1 MRVREGAQAS
11 SRFFKRYS
19 QKTDNKAGAGMRQA
33 YYKSVVFCM
42 LAGMTATAFPAPDA
56 ARKAELLYLLKH
68 DCGSCHGMTRKGGLG
83 PPLLPENMNNLPAE
97 MLVNTVLD
105 GRPGTPM
112 PPWRG
117 ELTEQDAQWLVEAMR
132 RGEGL

>member
-1 MRVREGAQAS
+1 MLKLFAVLFALLTACPAVAV
-11 SRFFKRYS
+11 
-19 QKTDNKAGAGMRQA
+19 AGAPDDERQA
-33 YYKSVVFCM
+33 Q
-42 LAGMTATAFPAPDA
+42 
-56 ARKAELLYLLKH
+56 LLYLLKH

-83 PPLLPENMNNLPAE
+83 PALLPENLRNFPVE
-97 MLVNTVLD
+97 FLVTTILD

-117 ELTEQDAQWLVEAMR
+117 ELSAADARWLVEALN

>member
-1 MRVREGAQAS
+1 MRKTS
-11 SRFFKRYS
+11 KRLFVLVMMIPLTPVS
-19 QKTDNKAGAGMRQA
+19 AALDTARQ
-33 YYKSVVFCM
+33 
-42 LAGMTATAFPAPDA
+42 
-56 ARKAELLYLLKH
+56 AELLYLLKH

-83 PPLLPENMNNLPAE
+83 PPLLPGNLRDRPPLLME
-97 MLVNTVLD
+97 NTVLD

-117 ELTEQDAQWLVEAMR
+117 LLTEQEVHWLLEAMR

>member
-1 MRVREGAQAS
+1 MLKLFAVLLALVISCPALAM
-11 SRFFKRYS
+11 
-19 QKTDNKAGAGMRQA
+19 AG
-33 YYKSVVFCM
+33 
-42 LAGMTATAFPAPDA
+42 APDA
-56 ARKAELLYLLKH
+56 GRQAQLLYLLKH

-83 PPLLPENMNNLPAE
+83 PALLPENLRNFPVE
-97 MLVNTVLD
+97 FLVTTILD

-117 ELTEQDAQWLVEAMR
+117 ELSAADARWLVEALN